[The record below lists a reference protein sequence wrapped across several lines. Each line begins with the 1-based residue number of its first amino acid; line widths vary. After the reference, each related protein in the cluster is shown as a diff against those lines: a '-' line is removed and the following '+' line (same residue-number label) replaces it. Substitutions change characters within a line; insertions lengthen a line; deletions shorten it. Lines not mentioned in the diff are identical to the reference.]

1 MTNTKTDFSAELP
14 PSQGIPGTL
23 DKRSEVLLRIV
34 PVALAG
40 GGSVT
45 QTTQIDEW
53 LNILGHEIPIRRLG
67 VISPRAGFVDVEVQ
81 PAAITRQFASVDA
94 AVKSMQESSA
104 LVRELLSSLGGP
116 DQERALAELRR
127 GLSEFVHDDQR
138 CVVPGEA
145 LLGVAHVA

>member
-67 VISPRAGFVDVEVQ
+67 VISPRAGFVDEQVTGIIYPLDRAIE
-81 PAAITRQFASVDA
+81 PASSVSEIYHNVCTAIIN
-94 AVKSMQESSA
+94 
-104 LVRELLSSLGGP
+104 ELDYLYT
-116 DQERALAELRR
+116 
-127 GLSEFVHDDQR
+127 
-138 CVVPGEA
+138 
-145 LLGVAHVA
+145 